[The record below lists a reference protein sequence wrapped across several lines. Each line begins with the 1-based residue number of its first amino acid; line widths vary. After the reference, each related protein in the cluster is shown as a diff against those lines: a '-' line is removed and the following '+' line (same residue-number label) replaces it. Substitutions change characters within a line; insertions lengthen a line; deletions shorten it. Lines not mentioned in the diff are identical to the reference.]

1 MEGLHRQRVRVV
13 KEMDLKSIGLARAGS
28 NPAVVDALLLHVHVH
43 KVGMG
48 TITCTCTTTRY
59 PRHPTSKNF
68 VSDTIFYF

>member
-48 TITCTCTTTRY
+48 TIT
-59 PRHPTSKNF
+59 
-68 VSDTIFYF
+68 